1 MLVYDEFFYLLIF
14 LVLLVKGYY
23 VGIVEVFI
31 DFFSGVVGS
40 IVLNGY
46 LEGVIVKSNIIC

>member
-1 MLVYDEFFYLLIF
+1 MLVYDEFFYLLVF

-46 LEGVIVKSNIIC
+46 L